1 MGPPWTNCTHCS
13 SYSQQAAFSNR
24 RQFTINLPLNETR
37 EYSRWLRGANYNVAN
52 ILSQDNNRT
61 EDKLT
66 QIQNCSAAKR
76 DRLMVILASAT
87 AARQVTVGANT
98 LDSKTWA
105 WNHYSGY
112 CWSRDNLRQPFP
124 QRHVPNSPHWN
135 HGRFRRG
142 CASRAIFLTTWCS
155 PGWKHSLRNT
165 LNHMAAVFR
174 ENGHDNPKRDTEHN
188 VAGLLRHQQRSFK
201 KDNPNK
207 KLFTFGYSDL
217 SFPQNPKTLPSNGE
231 LAGVAHFWV
240 MRSCEYAK
248 VPETE
253 QSQTKMKQQCIRNIA
268 FIWDG
273 ETPDCIFDHF
283 RTTEKRQKGRH
294 CHSVVVIRWA
304 SVHRQ
309 NLGINNK
316 ENSVVQGANKNSSVS
331 LVKHKNMI
339 LNVTAGMIAD
349 LCRDGC

>member
-1 MGPPWTNCTHCS
+1 MGPPWTNRTHCS

-24 RQFTINLPLNETR
+24 RQFTINLPLNEIR
-37 EYSRWLRGANYNVAN
+37 EYSQWLRGANYNVAN
-52 ILSQDNNRT
+52 TLSQDNNRT

-66 QIQNCSAAKR
+66 QIRNCSAAKW

-135 HGRFRRG
+135 HRRFRRG
-142 CASRAIFLTTWCS
+142 CASRTISLTTWCS

-188 VAGLLRHQQRSFK
+188 IAGLLRRQQRSYK
-201 KDNPNK
+201 K
-207 KLFTFGYSDL
+207 Y
-217 SFPQNPKTLPSNGE
+217 NPKEVQQKALH
-231 LAGVAHFWV
+231 VWV
-240 MRSCEYAK
+240 LWLVLSSKSKNFAKQWWTCRSRPLLGDALVRVRKSTWNRAK
-248 VPETE
+248 PNEDEAT
-253 QSQTKMKQQCIRNIA
+253 
-268 FIWDG
+268 
-273 ETPDCIFDHF
+273 
-283 RTTEKRQKGRH
+283 
-294 CHSVVVIRWA
+294 
-304 SVHRQ
+304 VH
-309 NLGINNK
+309 
-316 ENSVVQGANKNSSVS
+316 
-331 LVKHKNMI
+331 
-339 LNVTAGMIAD
+339 
-349 LCRDGC
+349 